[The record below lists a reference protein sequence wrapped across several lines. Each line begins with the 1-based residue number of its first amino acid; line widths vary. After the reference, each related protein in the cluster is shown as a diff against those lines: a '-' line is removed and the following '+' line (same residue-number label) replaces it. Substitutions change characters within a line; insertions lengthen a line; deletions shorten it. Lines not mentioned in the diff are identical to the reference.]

1 MAGER
6 VGPGEEQGNVSQN
19 DPAGSRPAPRTAT
32 RRRRDQ
38 LVTHLSEG
46 AADIDE
52 LAGRFGV
59 SPSTI
64 RRDLAA
70 LASDGRVVRTYGGAV
85 EPRHGPEPTLPAK
98 ERTHWAQKDLIGA
111 AAAAMAGRGDVLLL
125 DAGSTVGRLAWHLRQ
140 LDGVTVVTNGM
151 SALLALADA
160 PGIEVIVLG
169 GRLRRP
175 NEAFLGPEVERAL
188 RRYRPDLAFLGAD
201 GLLPRRGLNC
211 PSPEQADL
219 KEVMATAARETW
231 VLADHWKLSA
241 EPFAYW
247 AAMPPGA
254 GIITDPGCPPGVT
267 HVFEQEGWLVK
278 RAVRLP
284 DHRHRTA
291 GGMPGRKS
299 AGTTIGFGDTL
310 MAWE

>member
-1 MAGER
+1 M
-6 VGPGEEQGNVSQN
+6 SQQE
-19 DPAGSRPAPRTAT
+19 PAGQGPTPRTAT

-38 LVTHLSEG
+38 LVTHLRAGE
-46 AADIDE
+46 ANIDE

-70 LASDGRVVRTYGGAV
+70 LASDGRVMRTYGGAV
-85 EPRHGPEPTLPAK
+85 EPRHGPEPTLRAK
-98 ERTHWAQKDLIGA
+98 ERTHWAEKDLIGA
-111 AAAAMAGRGDVLLL
+111 TAAAMVRRGDVLLL

-140 LDGVTVVTNGM
+140 RDGITVVTAGL

-160 PGIEVIVLG
+160 PGVEIIVLG

-175 NEAFLGPEVERAL
+175 NGAFLGPEAERAL

-201 GLLPRRGLNC
+201 GLSAGRGLNC
-211 PSPEQADL
+211 PSPEQAGL
-219 KEVMATAARETW
+219 KELIGTAAIQTW

-247 AAMPPGA
+247 AALPA
-254 GIITDPGCPPGVT
+254 GTGVITDPGCPAALRER
-267 HVFEQEGWLVK
+267 FEQQGWLMKADFTV
-278 RAVRLP
+278 
-284 DHRHRTA
+284 
-291 GGMPGRKS
+291 
-299 AGTTIGFGDTL
+299 
-310 MAWE
+310 